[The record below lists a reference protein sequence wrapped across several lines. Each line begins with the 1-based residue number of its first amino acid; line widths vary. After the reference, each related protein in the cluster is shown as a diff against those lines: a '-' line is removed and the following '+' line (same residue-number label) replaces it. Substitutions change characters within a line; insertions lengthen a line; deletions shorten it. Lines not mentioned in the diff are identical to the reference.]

1 MYLAGPR
8 FDAARQIMTQHET
21 HSANTLAE
29 SLAAYVR
36 DDEAMQHVHRLAE
49 RQGRLPRDSLVA
61 RELVTDVIEDMFL
74 GEAKWNPEREV
85 APQVERQVLRR
96 ASRLR
101 KANRPRSKRRD
112 ATRPEFIPLD
122 KAPASALLVAP
133 LQEALDVLDD
143 DSAPDAAELVPRI
156 QEYAS
161 EDEAVQRLL
170 ALYDRGFVLRR
181 DVLRSG
187 MTLGVYRA
195 ARERLARYA
204 EMALLAA
211 SASPPAAQP
220 PDAEDVQD
228 AALPAMLARAS
239 SDRVARVLRAVRRSR
254 DRVRRLRSA

>member
-1 MYLAGPR
+1 
-8 FDAARQIMTQHET
+8 MTKHET
-21 HSANTLAE
+21 HSANSLAE

-36 DDEAMQHVHRLAE
+36 DDETIQHVYRLAE

-61 RELVTDVIEDMFL
+61 RELVTDVIEDMFM
-74 GEAKWNPEREV
+74 GEAKCNPERKV
-85 APQVERQVLRR
+85 APQVEREVLRR
-96 ASRLR
+96 ANRLR

-112 ATRPEFIPLD
+112 TPRPEFIPLD

-133 LQEALDVLDD
+133 LQEALDD
-143 DSAPDAAELVPRI
+143 DSAPEAAELVPRI
-156 QEYAS
+156 REYAR

-170 ALYDRGFVLRR
+170 ALYDRGIVLRR

-187 MTLGVYRA
+187 MTQGVYRA

-204 EMALLAA
+204 EKALRAA
-211 SASPPAAQP
+211 STSPPAVQP
-220 PDAEDVQD
+220 PESEEVQA

-239 SDRVARVLRAVRRSR
+239 SARTARVRRAVRRQR